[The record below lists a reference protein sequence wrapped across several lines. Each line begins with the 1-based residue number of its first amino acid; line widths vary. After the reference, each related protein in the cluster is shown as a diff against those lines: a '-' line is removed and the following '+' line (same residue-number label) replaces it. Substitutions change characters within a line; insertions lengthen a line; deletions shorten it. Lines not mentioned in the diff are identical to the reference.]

1 MTYIQNFAQPPGE
14 TSHWLPFVSR
24 RQPQLPRHPPRIL
37 GARGWTPLYVAA
49 RSGHAAVVEQLI
61 SAGAKV
67 DVADGRG
74 RGLGRV
80 FALFCEW
87 L

>member
-1 MTYIQNFAQPPGE
+1 MTRR
-14 TSHWLPFVSR
+14 FVSR
-24 RQPQLPRHPPRIL
+24 WQLQLPRRPRRIL
-37 GARGWTPLYVAA
+37 GARGWMPLHIAA
-49 RSGHAAVVEQLI
+49 WNGHAAVVEQLI

-67 DVADGRG
+67 DAADNLG

-80 FALFCEW
+80 FGSFWEW